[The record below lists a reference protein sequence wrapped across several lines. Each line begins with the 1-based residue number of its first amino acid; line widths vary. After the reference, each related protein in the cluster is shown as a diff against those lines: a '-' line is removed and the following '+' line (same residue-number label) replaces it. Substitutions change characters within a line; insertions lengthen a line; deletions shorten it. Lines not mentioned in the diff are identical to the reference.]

1 MLLLI
6 FLASLCAG
14 GAVYFTVSYISIRRK
29 RATLTQTERAYLE
42 IAEQE
47 ELAEV
52 KSLLVQAR
60 ERLRK
65 FADEFGYRGTL
76 VPVLLALGFVYLGLI
91 LVFRLFGLPDVAGLI
106 LGLPA
111 ALLSVTIISRRAER
125 KRRERFS
132 VQLLQAFSLLAGQ
145 LEAGFGVN
153 RALELILPSIQDP
166 LHAELEQVLLT
177 SVGSKPLVEAMRDL
191 SDRFPSR
198 AMSMFVTALEL
209 YRVHQASLAPVLRQ
223 AANMLQRNHE
233 LAAEA
238 IAELAQTKAEFY
250 GVASIV
256 AFIAA
261 LTMLTQ
267 GAKAFGTPVGVG
279 VLLVAGVLFGTGLWR
294 AQRLFRR
301 TRDEL

>member
-145 LEAGFGVN
+145 L
-153 RALELILPSIQDP
+153 
-166 LHAELEQVLLT
+166 
-177 SVGSKPLVEAMRDL
+177 
-191 SDRFPSR
+191 
-198 AMSMFVTALEL
+198 
-209 YRVHQASLAPVLRQ
+209 
-223 AANMLQRNHE
+223 
-233 LAAEA
+233 
-238 IAELAQTKAEFY
+238 
-250 GVASIV
+250 
-256 AFIAA
+256 
-261 LTMLTQ
+261 
-267 GAKAFGTPVGVG
+267 
-279 VLLVAGVLFGTGLWR
+279 
-294 AQRLFRR
+294 
-301 TRDEL
+301 